1 MKTYND
7 IYLSTRNILRQNG
20 VEGYA
25 LEARILVACAA
36 GKTVQ
41 QLLRDIN
48 LYTTEQVEN
57 TVLDRLRGEPVA
69 YITGSWEFYGLPM
82 TVTPDVLIPR
92 MDTEVLV
99 DAVKEFL
106 TGYKMDARVLDLCC
120 GSGCITC
127 AIGHELPATKL
138 VAVDLSAS
146 ALEVCRQNIA
156 KNRLSSRVICMQ
168 ADATSSPP
176 LGIGSFDVIVSNPP
190 YLTAAEMEQLQ
201 PEVAQEPAMAL
212 EAGEDG
218 LVFYRAIAEH
228 YQKAL
233 RPGGALALGINSGAY
248 VSEII
253 RGGLMAVDPGQMEA
267 GRSLGLNY
275 MTTMFEIII
284 PQAIRSILPA
294 LGNEFIMLLKD
305 SSLITVIGGKELL
318 YAAQG
323 IMNRTYE
330 AMFPLLG
337 VALIYLILVMLFTW
351 LLSKFERRLAQSDRG

>member
-1 MKTYND
+1 M
-7 IYLSTRNILRQNG
+7 LRQNG

-57 TVLDRLRGEPVA
+57 IVLDYTARRLRGEPVA

-156 KNRLSSRVICMQ
+156 KNRLNSRVICMQ

-190 YLTAAEMEQLQ
+190 YIESAEIAKLDRS
-201 PEVAQEPAMAL
+201 VRDYEPVWAL
-212 EAGEDG
+212 DGGEDG
-218 LVFYRAIAEH
+218 LRFYKGIIK
-228 YQKAL
+228 YWKSLL
-233 RPGGALALGINSGAY
+233 RPGGCLMFEVGEGQASA
-248 VSEII
+248 VCEM
-253 RGGLMAVDPGQMEA
+253 LMAAGFASAQTRKDTQMID
-267 GRSLGLNY
+267 RV
-275 MTTMFEIII
+275 
-284 PQAIRSILPA
+284 
-294 LGNEFIMLLKD
+294 
-305 SSLITVIGGKELL
+305 VIGK
-318 YAAQG
+318 
-323 IMNRTYE
+323 M
-330 AMFPLLG
+330 
-337 VALIYLILVMLFTW
+337 
-351 LLSKFERRLAQSDRG
+351 